1 MPENFLKEI
10 KKLEIRFKNF
20 LEKENEFING
30 MKNSLKKFYEL
41 NARIDELKIKLK
53 PESFKEFMEFKIE
66 AINNFSNLL
75 KKESELEHEKSHLL
89 ESYGSLLLALEEA
102 TKSIS

>member
-41 NARIDELKIKLK
+41 NARMDELKIK